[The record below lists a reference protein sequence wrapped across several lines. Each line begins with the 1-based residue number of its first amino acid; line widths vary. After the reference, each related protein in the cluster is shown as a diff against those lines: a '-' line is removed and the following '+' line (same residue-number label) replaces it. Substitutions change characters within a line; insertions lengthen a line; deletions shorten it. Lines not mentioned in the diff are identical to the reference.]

1 VRRLLALVGTVGI
14 AATGLLAA
22 APAPA
27 TAAPSGAAFRL
38 PESAA
43 RGITYK
49 GLRQGDATGRCA
61 HGFQLDGSD
70 RCTHGPDPA
79 PANVDVRYRRGTPV
93 NAADTAGSPGTAE
106 AASPSVPCYGDGST
120 GNRVQAVYA
129 HAADVSDRYSQLLSS
144 IRQWATDA
152 DAVFN
157 RSAGETGG
165 TRHVRFVAD
174 SSCQITVSDVQL
186 STTGDDSMS
195 NTVQELQQKGFNH
208 SDRKYLVWMDA
219 TVYCGIAQ
227 VYGDDTSA
235 QTNLSNGASS
245 VPGEVARVDS
255 GCWGLNSSN
264 QSIEA
269 HELMHTMGGVQTS
282 APHATKYSHCW
293 DESDRMCYDDG
304 AGVAMQQICPTS
316 HENTFDCNHDDY
328 FSTNPPTGS
337 YLATHWNTANS
348 SFLANADGSPAPATT
363 TFVPASGRYT
373 PMTPVRVLDTR
384 NGTGGFSSKVGPGHA
399 ISVQLAGT
407 GGVPSTGV
415 GAVAINITVT
425 NPTAASYLTIFPTG
439 SARPTASNM
448 NYVAGDTVPNMV
460 VAKLGTGGKVDVYNA
475 VGSTDVIF
483 DVGGWYSDG
492 STSGGGTYG
501 SLTPARVLDTR
512 NGTGAPTGRVAAGQ
526 SLSVQMTGH
535 GGVPSSGVGA
545 VVLNVTAVGPSAGS
559 YLTVYPNG
567 SSVPTASNLNL
578 SPGEN
583 VPNLVI
589 AKVGAS
595 GKVNVYNA
603 IGLTDVVFDVA
614 GWYSDGSTSSTATG
628 MYGPLTPAR
637 ILDTRNGTGGHSHA
651 LGSGQSIAVQATGVG
666 GVPSSGVSAVVLNV
680 TVTGPS
686 AGSYLTV
693 YPSGSSVPTASNL
706 NFSPGQTV
714 PNLVVVKVGSGG
726 MVNVYN
732 AVGATDVVF
741 DVAGWYST

>member
-1 VRRLLALVGTVGI
+1 
-14 AATGLLAA
+14 
-22 APAPA
+22 
-27 TAAPSGAAFRL
+27 
-38 PESAA
+38 
-43 RGITYK
+43 
-49 GLRQGDATGRCA
+49 
-61 HGFQLDGSD
+61 
-70 RCTHGPDPA
+70 
-79 PANVDVRYRRGTPV
+79 
-93 NAADTAGSPGTAE
+93 
-106 AASPSVPCYGDGST
+106 
-120 GNRVQAVYA
+120 
-129 HAADVSDRYSQLLSS
+129 
-144 IRQWATDA
+144 
-152 DAVFN
+152 
-157 RSAGETGG
+157 
-165 TRHVRFVAD
+165 
-174 SSCQITVSDVQL
+174 
-186 STTGDDSMS
+186 
-195 NTVQELQQKGFNH
+195 
-208 SDRKYLVWMDA
+208 
-219 TVYCGIAQ
+219 
-227 VYGDDTSA
+227 
-235 QTNLSNGASS
+235 
-245 VPGEVARVDS
+245 
-255 GCWGLNSSN
+255 
-264 QSIEA
+264 
-269 HELMHTMGGVQTS
+269 
-282 APHATKYSHCW
+282 
-293 DESDRMCYDDG
+293 
-304 AGVAMQQICPTS
+304 
-316 HENTFDCNHDDY
+316 
-328 FSTNPPTGS
+328 
-337 YLATHWNTANS
+337 
-348 SFLANADGSPAPATT
+348 
-363 TFVPASGRYT
+363 
-373 PMTPVRVLDTR
+373 
-384 NGTGGFSSKVGPGHA
+384 
-399 ISVQLAGT
+399 
-407 GGVPSTGV
+407 V